1 MASVKN
7 VNQKKMKKIKK
18 TVDKPKDIMY
28 DKYISN
34 DY

>member
-7 VNQKKMKKIKK
+7 VNQKKMKKNKK
-18 TVDKPKDIMY
+18 TVDKTKDIMY